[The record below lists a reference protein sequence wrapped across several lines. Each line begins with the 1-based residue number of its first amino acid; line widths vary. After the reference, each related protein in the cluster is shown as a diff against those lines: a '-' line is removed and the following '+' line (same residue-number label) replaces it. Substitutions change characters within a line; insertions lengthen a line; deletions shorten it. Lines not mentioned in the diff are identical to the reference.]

1 MSSGTATPA
10 RPYQADFL
18 REVEREVE
26 GGEWVRDRKSV
37 V

>member
-18 REVEREVE
+18 REVERELGRRVK
-26 GGEWVRDRKSV
+26 GM
-37 V
+37 